1 MKKLATF
8 LLLAV
13 IAVPSIAG
21 AQQGTIRINY
31 VNAELGDVIRSL
43 AAVMGVNV
51 VLADVPSRRITFQTA
66 EPVPASQAGAVLEGI
81 LEAQGMVL
89 VQTGPVAQVMPE
101 DKRPSTGPIHTGKDL
116 PTPPPLGLVTQ
127 IVPLDYVRADEI
139 VQLLSKVQSKIARV
153 EVVPRSNAVLVTD
166 RGVNVARYLDLIRPV
181 DVKTA
186 GEAGLSTYVYAL
198 KHANAVELATTLGQV
213 FGATVAQVAP
223 RQRVQALEGK
233 GLSGALGNMQQRQN
247 QSFNQRLA
255 SDAGATTAP
264 TVEVAAPADSS
275 SRGGGSRSGLVGG
288 TMIVPDQATNA
299 LVIRT
304 APPNFAVLQETIDRL
319 DVRPPQV
326 LLEVL
331 IAEINLDRNTSTGI
345 NWQLYSHAGLQGDS
359 TRGVLGGFGSQ
370 NFTGDSGLT
379 SLGGL
384 GIRVVS
390 LATLNVRALL
400 QAVAAHTSFR
410 VLSAPRVLALN
421 NEQARILVGSE
432 VPFTSATISGI
443 TSSVDQVVDYR
454 DVGTQLTVLPQ
465 INADGYVTLRL
476 LQEVSELS
484 STTLAA
490 AQNAPIITTREAE
503 TSAIVKS
510 GRTVVIGGLISSSRN
525 LTETGIPILK
535 DIPLIGGLFK
545 DRTLDRAKS
554 ELAIFLTP
562 YVVFSDEQADSVLQ
576 QERKKMPDLKE
587 PLDSILAPKPQ

>member
-1 MKKLATF
+1 GGPEHLCVCAQ
-8 LLLAV
+8 ARERGRV
-13 IAVPSIAG
+13 GHHARAG
-21 AQQGTIRINY
+21 VRC
-31 VNAELGDVIRSL
+31 D
-43 AAVMGVNV
+43 
-51 VLADVPSRRITFQTA
+51 RR
-66 EPVPASQAGAVLEGI
+66 AGG
-81 LEAQGMVL
+81 
-89 VQTGPVAQVMPE
+89 
-101 DKRPSTGPIHTGKDL
+101 
-116 PTPPPLGLVTQ
+116 PTPACAGPRGQRSVGRAREHAAAPESVVQPTLGVGCGC
-127 IVPLDYVRADEI
+127 DDRADG
-139 VQLLSKVQSKIARV
+139 
-153 EVVPRSNAVLVTD
+153 
-166 RGVNVARYLDLIRPV
+166 RGRG
-181 DVKTA
+181 A
-186 GEAGLSTYVYAL
+186 GRF
-198 KHANAVELATTLGQV
+198 ELA
-213 FGATVAQVAP
+213 
-223 RQRVQALEGK
+223 RR
-233 GLSGALGNMQQRQN
+233 
-247 QSFNQRLA
+247 
-255 SDAGATTAP
+255 
-264 TVEVAAPADSS
+264 
-275 SRGGGSRSGLVGG
+275 GSRSGLVGG

>member
-8 LLLAV
+8 ALAAAMV
-13 IAVPSIAG
+13 IPVVAP
-21 AQQGTIRINY
+21 AQPQTIRINY
-31 VNAELGDVIRSL
+31 VNAELADVIRSL
-43 AAVMGVNV
+43 TAVMGVNV

-81 LEAQGMVL
+81 LEAQGLVL

-101 DKRPSTGPIHTGKDL
+101 DKRPSTGPIHTGKEL
-116 PTPPPLGLVTQ
+116 PSPPPLGLVTQ
-127 IVPLDYVRADEI
+127 IVPLDYVRADEV

-153 EVVPRSNAVLVTD
+153 EVVPRSNAVLITD

-181 DVKTA
+181 DIKSA
-186 GEAGLSTYVYAL
+186 GESGLSTYVYAL
-198 KHANAVELATTLGQV
+198 KHANAVELANTLGQV
-213 FGATVAQVAP
+213 FGATVAQVQQ

-233 GLSGALGNMQQRQN
+233 SLSGALGGMQQRQN
-247 QSFNQRLA
+247 QSFQQRLQT
-255 SDAGATTAP
+255 DAGAAP
-264 TVEVAAPADSS
+264 QPVDVAAPGDTTQ
-275 SRGGGSRSGLVGG
+275 RGGRSASGLVGG
-288 TMIVPDQATNA
+288 TMIVPDQATNS

-331 IAEINLDRNTSTGI
+331 IAEVNLDRQTQYGI

-359 TRGVLGGFGSQ
+359 TRGVLSGFGPQ
-370 NFTGDSGLT
+370 KFNGDTGLT

-384 GIRVVS
+384 GVRVIS

-400 QAVAAHTSFR
+400 QAVATHNNLR

-432 VPFTSATISGI
+432 VPFTSATISGV

-465 INADGYVTLRL
+465 VNADGYVTLRL

-484 STTLAA
+484 TATLAA

-503 TSAIVKS
+503 TSALVKT
-510 GRTVVIGGLISSSRN
+510 GRTVVIGGLISSNRT

-545 DRTLDRAKS
+545 DRNLDRGKT

-562 YVVFSDEQADSVLQ
+562 YVVYNDEQADSVLE
-576 QERKKMPDLKE
+576 QERQRLPELKE
-587 PLDSILAPKPQ
+587 SLDSALAPRPK